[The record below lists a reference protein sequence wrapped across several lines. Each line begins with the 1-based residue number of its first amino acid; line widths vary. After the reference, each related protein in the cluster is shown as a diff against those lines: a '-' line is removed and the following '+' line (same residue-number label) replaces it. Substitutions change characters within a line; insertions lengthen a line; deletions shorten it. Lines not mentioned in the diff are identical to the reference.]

1 MKLVRTLILILLAV
15 LFPKS
20 ADAQEAVVDTT
31 HQKYSYA
38 EMMEDIVGLRDR
50 YPQYMSYEMRDTTY
64 QGRVIPL
71 IYFGN
76 PEASRHIMIQAAMHA
91 REYMSSQ
98 LVMAMLEHYLCQME
112 VATYAGKKLK
122 DIFADICLVI
132 LPMVNPDGVEIAQKG
147 AAGAVT
153 EDVRKWA
160 RAQFMEGNEYDQIK
174 ANARGVDVNRNFKT
188 GFGQDKYAKPSRNFY
203 YYPGI
208 KPYSEVETRLL
219 MKVARE
225 HLYTCFVN
233 YHSKGNLIYY
243 GSNAGSDEV
252 NGAALRLTNIIR
264 RQTGFKPIP
273 PDKSL
278 ENGSWADDL
287 EVFFN
292 RPSATIEI
300 GSKNPVPIEEFQK
313 IYRRN
318 LWVWADLAVN
328 LHTILPYGF
337 SEKHIYPLAV
347 VAKKINLKTIA
358 KDMVYER
365 NAEYGVAIKNITP
378 EITKK
383 KKKKKKK

>member
-1 MKLVRTLILILLAV
+1 MSIARHLITTLFLCISLTGW
-15 LFPKS
+15 
-20 ADAQEAVVDTT
+20 AQEAVVDTT

-38 EMMEDIVGLRDR
+38 EMMEDIAILGKN
-50 YPQYMSYEMRDTTY
+50 YPQYMSFEMRDTTY

-71 IYFGN
+71 VYFGN
-76 PEASRHIMIQAAMHA
+76 PEAKHHIMVQASMHA
-91 REYMSSQ
+91 REYMSAQ
-98 LVMAMLEHYLCQME
+98 LVMAMLEHYLRQME
-112 VATYAGKKLK
+112 VTTYAGKKLK
-122 DIFADICLVI
+122 DIFADICMVI

-160 RAQFMEGNEYDQIK
+160 RSQFMEGNEYDQIK

-188 GFGQDKYAKPSRNFY
+188 GFGQDKYAKPSRDFY

-208 KPYSEVETRLL
+208 KPYTEVETRLL

-243 GSNAGSDEV
+243 GSNAGSEEV
-252 NGAALRLTNIIR
+252 NNAALRLTNIIKR
-264 RQTGFKPIP
+264 HTGFKPIP
-273 PDKSL
+273 PDKSP

-287 EVFFN
+287 EFFFN

-300 GSKNPVPIEEFQK
+300 GTKNPVPISEFQK
-313 IYRRN
+313 IFKKN
-318 LWVWADLAVN
+318 LWVWADLAIN
-328 LHTILPYGF
+328 LHTILPNGF
-337 SEKHIYPLAV
+337 SKEHVYPLAV

-358 KDMVYER
+358 KNLDYER
-365 NAEYGVAIKNITP
+365 NPAYGVAIKNITP
-378 EITKK
+378 KITNKK
-383 KKKKKKK
+383 KKRKKK